1 MRKFAEFVLKFRII
15 IILLTVGV
23 TFFLGYHLKDIKINS
38 DILSYL
44 PQNDPLVVLF
54 NEVGDKFGGNSLAV
68 VALEKEDIFNYET
81 LNRVNQITQK
91 FKNMDEISQVMSL
104 TDILDIKK
112 IEGGL
117 EVGKL
122 IDKDDIPQ
130 DFEKIK
136 KIKEYTLSKDMYRGS
151 LVSADSK
158 ITVIIARLKE
168 DIDKIAVAQQMK
180 KIVQNTSGKEKIY
193 YGGIP
198 FQMIFLTDII
208 QADLIKLTPMVVI
221 LVMLILYFSFK
232 SLRGIFLPLSCVLMS
247 TIWTVGIMSLLKIP
261 LTIASD
267 AVPVLLVA
275 IGSAYGIH
283 MLSKYNEDICKG
295 DDKIQGIKD
304 ALSEVGIPILLAG
317 ITTLIGFL
325 AFLSSPLGLIKD
337 FGLFTADGVFF
348 AMIVSVTFL
357 PAVLSLLKVR
367 KIKLNHQ
374 GVEDGWTTRIM
385 DKLGKFVLRK
395 EKLIVG
401 GCAVLMIISF
411 LVVPHLNRNIN
422 MIDYFKKNS
431 EIRQAEE
438 MMENKLGGSIP
449 IQLLVNGDLKDPFVL
464 KEMVKLE
471 KFLDAQPH
479 VNDPQSIADLI
490 CEMNWV
496 MNGHS
501 TIPETKE
508 EVANLWFFIEG
519 QEVLDQL
526 INSEATEGLI
536 QAKMGTVETKE
547 MDVLVKAVNN
557 YLEEKLNI
565 DSVKIKISLASDK
578 LAEELKK
585 QRVEQILSKIKWDIQ
600 KRPPISSKV
609 GSKNVIIY
617 DNLKKIIT
625 ASILV
630 EKKGFDKEF
639 IKIIETKISNYFHS
653 EEADIQ
659 IKSKQGITIIISGIA
674 KKLQV
679 NTPGEKDIIAILRKN
694 VPEILYIEEP
704 EILEYTASSIIA
716 IINEEKRWV
725 RVNQLM
731 DELKPLFP
739 RSLRGNEEFLKD
751 LRDDIWEINEDWF
764 ALASSK
770 YSKFS
775 NDTNDPIGNKVKLTI
790 AQTGMPIIYMDIDR
804 KIIQSQV
811 FSLSI
816 AIFLVFILLAFRLK
830 SLVGGLISIS
840 PIIFT
845 ILFNFTVM
853 SIFNIPLDI
862 VTVLI
867 SSVAVG
873 IGIDYSIHF
882 ISRFKVEFAKGKSE
896 LEALDKTLETT
907 GKAIIINALSVMMG
921 FLVLVLGN
929 IVPMQR
935 FGYLIALTMIISALS
950 SITLLP
956 ALILLTKAGFI
967 GSFDRLTKNLI
978 SNVKGKI
985 KRGMREGVKKIT
997 NSGS

>member
-23 TFFLGYHLKDIKINS
+23 TLFLGYHLKDIKINS

-122 IDKDDIPQ
+122 IDKDAIPQ
-130 DFEKIK
+130 DSEKIRK
-136 KIKEYTLSKDMYRGS
+136 VKEYTLSKDMYRGS

-168 DIDKIAVAQQMK
+168 NIDKITVAQQMK
-180 KIVQNTSGKEKIY
+180 KIVKNTSGKEKIY

-198 FQMIFLTDII
+198 FQMVFLTDII

-221 LVMLILYFSFK
+221 LVMLILFCSFK

-267 AVPVLLVA
+267 AVPVLLIA

-283 MLSKYNEDICKG
+283 MLSKYNEDISKG
-295 DDKIQGIKD
+295 DDKIEGIKD
-304 ALSEVGIPILLAG
+304 ALSEVGIPIILAG

-325 AFLSSPLGLIKD
+325 AFLSSPLGLIKE
-337 FGLFTADGVFF
+337 FGLFTAVGVLF
-348 AMIVSVTFL
+348 AMIISVTFL

-374 GVEDGWTTRIM
+374 GVEDGWITRIM

-395 EKLIVG
+395 EKFIVG
-401 GCAVLMIISF
+401 GCAVLMMISF
-411 LVVPHLNRNIN
+411 LVVPHLNRNVN
-422 MIDYFKKNS
+422 MIEYFKKSS

-438 MMENKLGGSIP
+438 MMEDKLGGSIP
-449 IQLLVNGDLKDPFVL
+449 IQLLVKGDLKDPFVL

-490 CEMNWV
+490 CEMNRV

-508 EVANLWFFIEG
+508 KVANLWFFIEG
-519 QEVLDQL
+519 QEVLEQL

-557 YLEEKLNI
+557 YLEEELNT
-565 DSVKIKISLASDK
+565 DLVKIKISLASDK

-585 QRVEQILSKIKWDIQ
+585 QRVEQILFKIKWDIQ
-600 KRPPISSKV
+600 KRLPISSKV
-609 GSKNVIIY
+609 KGKSVII
-617 DNLKKIIT
+617 DDDFRKVIN
-625 ASILV
+625 ASIFV

-639 IKIIETKISNYFHS
+639 IKIIETKINNYFHS

-659 IKSKQGITIIISGIA
+659 IQSKKGVKIIISDIV

-679 NTPGEKDIIAILRKN
+679 TILGEDDIIDILRKN

-716 IINEEKRWV
+716 IINEEGMWV

-731 DELKPLFP
+731 GELKPLFA
-739 RSLRGNEEFLKD
+739 RSLRNDEEFLKD

-764 ALASSK
+764 ALASSRYEQFFNNMDNPVGDK
-770 YSKFS
+770 IKI
-775 NDTNDPIGNKVKLTI
+775 TA

-811 FSLSI
+811 SSLSI

-853 SIFNIPLDI
+853 SIFDIPLDI

-882 ISRFKVEFAKGKSE
+882 ISRFKVEFAKGKNE

-978 SNVKGKI
+978 SNVKVKI
-985 KRGMREGVKKIT
+985 KKGVRERVKKIT
-997 NSGS
+997 NNGS